1 MAVSAENSVDCPKNE
16 RLKLYALFADLY
28 NTSENIG
35 AANYMEAFKPVY
47 EDTFNSIEEFLLVSL
62 YDEWKIF
69 VENEEAI
76 FKNVRLNFK

>member
-1 MAVSAENSVDCPKNE
+1 
-16 RLKLYALFADLY
+16 
-28 NTSENIG
+28 
-35 AANYMEAFKPVY
+35 MEAFKPVY